1 MSLIALSFGAYLLAS
16 VLTHGSADLSLPYMY
31 VSNGAVTETSFLY
44 WMAFRVLYCTA
55 SVMFLM
61 TIAFMASALFRN
73 TAFSIALGL
82 FTLFFVHAACLYI
95 PQQHALRLPALPLF
109 QHLIVRIQTTCPRL
123 LPKGTQ
129 GIYDSIVV
137 YPVMALVWLG
147 ALTVICLLIAFAS
160 FTRRDVTNT

>member
-82 FTLFFVHAACLYI
+82 FTYFSSMLLASIFRNSTLYGYLPFPYFNISSFVYNDMSTLAS
-95 PQQHALRLPALPLF
+95 R
-109 QHLIVRIQTTCPRL
+109 
-123 LPKGTQ
+123 GTQ